1 MIRKHGLFLSAAL
14 LLFLCALPLSAANA
28 ETECTAAAA
37 ARLLREGRDSDQ
49 YAVWETTVVHLY
61 ENDAVRDYFLV
72 RSMLACLTGQGY
84 APDTEPGLRFM
95 PCYEV
100 PFPTDGMTLYKGA
113 QYNFHG
119 LVLSDSPLTEISLT
133 VEPRGE
139 SSRKSAQSAVVRIP
153 AEGSVLRF
161 SLDDDTAGG
170 KKTINEMIDMR
181 ALPTGRHRLT
191 LSAANAAGAK
201 KTLYQADF
209 TVAESKNSYPLM
221 QCNFGDNYSLAAR
234 FFNYETEL
242 FTPRYSLKT
251 EGGRVVSLSTEW
263 RETYL
268 VDTKT
273 VLGRCHEKAY
283 PYFMKAWEYLN
294 NTHIRL
300 HDKYRA
306 TKIIP
311 LVSLI
316 GSTCD
321 SYVPRFQSNERY
333 ISHHSLG
340 TCLDVNYDYYPN
352 NNVETNHQVI
362 GDDVRNHLT
371 YNGIMEDEATG
382 LKYYDFTYT
391 GSYPAKVDHIPKS
404 IINYLL
410 YELAFY
416 RAGFS
421 WGFYYISSCDGMHFT
436 LTDCDYSRHDNPI
449 MGLRKVYEYYN

>member
-1 MIRKHGLFLSAAL
+1 MIRKPVLLAAAATL
-14 LLFLCALPLSAANA
+14 LLLCVPAPSPAKA
-28 ETECTAAAA
+28 ETEYTAAAA

-61 ENDAVRDYFLV
+61 RNDAVRDHFLV
-72 RSMLACLTGQGY
+72 RSMLACLTGQGC

-100 PFPTDGMTLYKGA
+100 PMPSDGMTLYKGA

-119 LVLSDSPLTEISLT
+119 LVLSDSPLTEVSLT
-133 VEPRGE
+133 VEPRGG
-139 SSRKSAQSAVVRIP
+139 SSKAQSAAIRIP
-153 AEGSVLRF
+153 AEDGLLRF

-170 KKTINEMIDMR
+170 KRTLNEMIDMR
-181 ALPTGRHRLT
+181 VLSTGRHRLT
-191 LSAANAAGAK
+191 LSASNAAGAK

-209 TVAESKNSYPLM
+209 TVEDSKNSYPLM
-221 QCNFGDNYSLAAR
+221 QCNFGDNYSWAER
-234 FFNYETEL
+234 FFGSDDTKAFMPN
-242 FTPRYSLKT
+242 YSLKT

-263 RETYL
+263 RDRYL

-273 VLGRCHEKAY
+273 ILGRCHEKAY

-294 NTHIRL
+294 NTYVRL
-300 HDKYRA
+300 HQKNRSSR
-306 TKIIP
+306 IMP

-352 NNVETNHQVI
+352 NNIETNHQVI
-362 GDDVRNHLT
+362 GDDVREHLT
-371 YNGIMEDEATG
+371 YNGIMEDENG
-382 LKYYDFTYT
+382 LRYYDFTYT
-391 GSYPAKVDHIPKS
+391 GSYPAKVNHIPKS

-421 WGFYYISSCDGMHFT
+421 WGFYYINSCDGMHFT
-436 LTDCDYSRHDNPI
+436 LSDCDYSRHDNPI
-449 MGLRKVYEYYN
+449 MGLRKVYEYCD